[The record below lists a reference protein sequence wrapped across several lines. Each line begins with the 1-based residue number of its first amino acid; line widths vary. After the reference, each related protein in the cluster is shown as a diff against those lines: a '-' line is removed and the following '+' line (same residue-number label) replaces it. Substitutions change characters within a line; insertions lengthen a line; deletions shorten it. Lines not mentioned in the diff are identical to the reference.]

1 VTADTTI
8 RLGVLG
14 CAAIARRFLP
24 WLVADPSI
32 QVVAVASR
40 DRNRA
45 RDLAETVDAGIAA
58 VEGYG
63 ALLARADVDAVYVCL
78 PTGLH
83 ADWSLRALDSGKHVL
98 VEKPMATGYA
108 EAEAMTSRAGAV
120 GLQLWENRMFAHHG
134 QHDRVR
140 RLVAEGA
147 IGELRVVHSAMAI
160 PPQPLSSYRYSRA
173 LGGGAL
179 LDVGFYAVHGALMFL
194 GEDTEVVGST
204 LSYRPAPDG
213 VDLGGAALLA
223 DGGGVLGQ
231 LTFGFQHS
239 YRSCYELWGSEGRL
253 LVERAFTPP
262 PDFVP
267 QVTLHRGDRTERV
280 DLPPENQFDAFL
292 TAFAAAVRGGL
303 DHTRQAETALR
314 GARLI
319 EAIRARAARPA
330 GLHFP
335 QPSRTPLEVS

>member
-1 VTADTTI
+1 MTAGTTV

-24 WLVADPSI
+24 WLVAHPGI
-32 QVVAVASR
+32 RVVAVASR
-40 DRNRA
+40 EWNRA
-45 RDLAETVDAGIAA
+45 RDLAGTVDAEIAA

-63 ALLARADVDAVYVCL
+63 TLLARSDVDAVYICL

-83 ADWSLRALDSGKHVL
+83 AHWSLRALDAGKHVL

-108 EAEAMTSRAGAV
+108 DAKAMTCRAAEA

-140 RLVAEGA
+140 RLVADGA
-147 IGELRVVHSAMAI
+147 IGEPRVVHSAMAI
-160 PPQPLSSYRYSRA
+160 PPQPPGDIRYCRA

-179 LDVGFYAVHGALMFL
+179 LDVGFYAVHGALLFL
-194 GEDTEVVGST
+194 GEHTEVAGST
-204 LSYRPAPDG
+204 LSYGPAPDG

-223 DGGGVLGQ
+223 DRDGMLGQ

-239 YRSCYELWGSEGRL
+239 YRSYYELWGSEGRL
-253 LVERAFTPP
+253 WVERAFTPP

-267 QVTLHRGDRTERV
+267 RVTIERGGRTERV
-280 DLPPENQFDAFL
+280 LLAPENQFGAFL
-292 TAFAAAVRGGL
+292 TAFAAAVRDGL
-303 DHTRQAETALR
+303 GHTRQTETALR
-314 GARLI
+314 GARLL
-319 EAIRARAARPA
+319 EDIRARAALR
-330 GLHFP
+330 
-335 QPSRTPLEVS
+335 QPVAAIRHPLEVS